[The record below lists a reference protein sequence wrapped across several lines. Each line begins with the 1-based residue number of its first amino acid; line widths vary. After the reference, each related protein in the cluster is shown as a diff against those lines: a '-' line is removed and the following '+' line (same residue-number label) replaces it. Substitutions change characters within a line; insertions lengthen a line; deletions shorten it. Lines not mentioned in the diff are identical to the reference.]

1 MVYDSGY
8 DAKFE
13 LGWMLFVINLQRQF
27 YTFRKLNYFLVPIV
41 GEVTNYV

>member
-13 LGWMLFVINLQRQF
+13 LGWMLVFINLQKQLC
-27 YTFRKLNYFLVPIV
+27 TFRKLNYFLVPIV

>member
-13 LGWMLFVINLQRQF
+13 LGWMLVVINLQRPF